1 VELPRRHCGDVTAVV
16 GPEAGTA
23 QVGEVRT
30 AERTFARRVRNVLA
44 VGRPAFWPVSLLPYY
59 VGIMLATHRLIPPM
73 ERWPQLLAGAVVIGP
88 LLWLAVL
95 AINDAYD
102 LPGDLLNPRKS
113 KSPLLDGRISIPAAR
128 QIATIA
134 GAAALVVSLYV
145 GLAFA
150 LGVLGALAF
159 GWLYS
164 VPPVRLKTRA
174 GFDVAVNSLALG
186 AFGPIAGW
194 AAVRPV
200 AGWSSPLADWAAS
213 PNWANLD
220 SLGGFPWA
228 MAMQGT
234 LVAVGLYL
242 PTTLAD
248 LEADRAAGYRTIAV
262 RLGASST
269 YRLGF
274 VAWIAAAGLSV
285 VLAAVDQVIPRAM
298 LPLEIVM
305 VPVLVAAYR
314 RLIGPTQTFRKVIT
328 LASLFLCPCAAFA
341 LTYTGII

>member
-1 VELPRRHCGDVTAVV
+1 M
-16 GPEAGTA
+16 
-23 QVGEVRT
+23 
-30 AERTFARRVRNVLA
+30 LA

-59 VGIMLATHRLIPPM
+59 VGVLLATHQVIPPM
-73 ERWPQLLAGAVVIGP
+73 ELWPQVLAGALVIGP

-113 KSPLLDGRISIPAAR
+113 KSPLLDGRVSLPAAKR
-128 QIATIA
+128 IAAIS
-134 GAAALVVSLYV
+134 GAAALLVSLYV

-150 LGVLGALAF
+150 LGVLLALLL

-164 VPPVRLKTRA
+164 VPPARLKTRA

-194 AAVRPV
+194 AVVRPSS
-200 AGWSSPLADWAAS
+200 GWSSHPAEWAMSWSDLA
-213 PNWANLD
+213 
-220 SLGGFPWA
+220 SLGGFPWV
-228 MAMQGT
+228 MALQGT
-234 LVAVGLYL
+234 LVAIALYL

-262 RLGASST
+262 RLGARTT

-274 VAWIAAAGLSV
+274 IAWIAAAGLSV
-285 VLAAVDQVIPRAM
+285 VLAATELVIPREM
-298 LPLEIVM
+298 LWLEVVM

-314 RLIGPTQTFRKVIT
+314 RLIGPGMTFRGVII
-328 LASLFLCPCAAFA
+328 LASLFLAPCGTFA
-341 LTYTGII
+341 LTYTGVL